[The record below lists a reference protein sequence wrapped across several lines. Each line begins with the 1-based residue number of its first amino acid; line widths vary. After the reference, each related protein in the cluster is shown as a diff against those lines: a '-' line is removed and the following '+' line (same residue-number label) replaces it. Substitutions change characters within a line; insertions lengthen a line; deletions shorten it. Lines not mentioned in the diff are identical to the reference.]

1 MHRSSFCRRCWPNS
15 IGSSWSSRLPTLLKY
30 LRWLIRLT
38 RLATFAMDITRV
50 ISCWSSQSYC
60 LMLSWQVTRLT
71 KELCHCSYLRSDCP
85 QNESREDS
93 WGSWNACHHLLT
105 RCLADSSPEML
116 NFNIWI
122 EELRQLLKILLRSNQ
137 RWRLVSN
144 CGNFCQHI
152 GSWSGIFPKRWH

>member
-1 MHRSSFCRRCWPNS
+1 MQFAPKTQAQMHRSSFCRRCWPNS

-93 WGSWNACHHLLT
+93 RGSWNACHHLLT

-116 NFNIWI
+116 NFNISI
-122 EELRQLLKILLRSNQ
+122 KFKENYRLKCNSILTL
-137 RWRLVSN
+137 N
-144 CGNFCQHI
+144 CCTMFEML
-152 GSWSGIFPKRWH
+152 W